1 MTIKVIIFDLGGV
14 IIELDYS
21 NFYNKIIK
29 LSPSENPRTRTML
42 EFFRQSD
49 LYHQGKMSDEDF
61 YQLACNLL
69 QVRMLNQS
77 EFYKAFNSIVSHPIP
92 EAIDLL
98 KKLKELNEYKLIAMS
113 NVNASHWDYILRKNW
128 DFLDYFDELI
138 LSHKVKITKPDP
150 KIFKYAIKKARCKPK
165 EIVFVDDGSNNVRS
179 AKKLGII
186 GIHFI
191 NIEKLIKDFEKLDIK
206 FN

>member
-21 NFYNKIIK
+21 NFYNKMIT
-29 LSPSENPRTRTML
+29 LSPSENPRTRTLL

-49 LYHQGKMSDEDF
+49 LYHQGKMSDEEF

-69 QVRMLNQS
+69 QVCMLNQS
-77 EFYKAFNSIVSHPIP
+77 EFYNAFNSIVSHPIP

-128 DFLDYFDELI
+128 EFLDYFDELI
-138 LSHKVKITKPDP
+138 LSHEVKITKPDP
-150 KIFKYAIKKARCKPK
+150 KIFKYAIKKAKCKPK

-191 NIEKLIKDFEKLDIK
+191 NIEKLIKDFEKLNIK
-206 FN
+206 LN